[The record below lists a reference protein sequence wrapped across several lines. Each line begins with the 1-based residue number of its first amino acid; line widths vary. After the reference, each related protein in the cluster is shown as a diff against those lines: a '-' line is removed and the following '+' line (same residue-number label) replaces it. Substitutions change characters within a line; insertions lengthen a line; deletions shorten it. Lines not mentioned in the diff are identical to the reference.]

1 MFKIN
6 FKKILPGFIL
16 VFVIFL
22 IDRIAKNYILKVA
35 EIDSAVDI
43 FINEYL
49 NIYLIWNKG
58 IAFGLFSFEAQFLYN
73 SISFVIGFISI
84 IIMIWAIKSN
94 GFKKYS
100 LLAVLA
106 GAISNLYDRIY
117 YSAVPDFIDLH
128 IGTIHWFIFNPA
140 DIFIS
145 FGVVCL
151 IFNEIYNNN
160 NKNENI

>member
-84 IIMIWAIKSN
+84 IIMI
-94 GFKKYS
+94 
-100 LLAVLA
+100 
-106 GAISNLYDRIY
+106 
-117 YSAVPDFIDLH
+117 
-128 IGTIHWFIFNPA
+128 
-140 DIFIS
+140 
-145 FGVVCL
+145 
-151 IFNEIYNNN
+151 
-160 NKNENI
+160 